1 MPKITRGGVSNT
13 VVDPDYIAPPGTP
26 PEVGIITGAPN
37 AGQPSKEQP
46 ETFPGKSLYDDE
58 NDPNRP
64 TDAPERNPER
74 ERGERPS
81 HGNSSPDSPE
91 KQNETTSGPKNEKRT
106 RSTARTTDGHST
118 EGRTG
123 NSTASSADTSST
135 RSK

>member
-1 MPKITRGGVSNT
+1 MPRITGSGASNV
-13 VVDPDYIAPPGTP
+13 VVDENYISPPGVP
-26 PEVGIITGAPN
+26 PEVGIVTGARDTG
-37 AGQPSKEQP
+37 AKSEALP

-64 TDAPERNPER
+64 TDAPERNPEK

-81 HGNSSPDSPE
+81 HGNSSPDSSG
-91 KQNETTSGPKNEKRT
+91 KQNETTSGPKSEKRT

-118 EGRTG
+118 EDRTG
-123 NSTASSADTSST
+123 NSTASSAGTSST